1 MGRAMRLV
9 SIAMAALGL
18 VTVVGGGWV
27 VGDSLHAEKMIR
39 EVMTCCQRVI
49 VIMPG
54 RRWRLWAGSR
64 ITAAPP
70 CTASTT
76 GTTTTGST
84 MAVSPL
90 VIVIKQ

>member
-39 EVMTCCQRVI
+39 EVMTCCQRE
-49 VIMPG
+49 
-54 RRWRLWAGSR
+54 
-64 ITAAPP
+64 
-70 CTASTT
+70 
-76 GTTTTGST
+76 
-84 MAVSPL
+84 
-90 VIVIKQ
+90 